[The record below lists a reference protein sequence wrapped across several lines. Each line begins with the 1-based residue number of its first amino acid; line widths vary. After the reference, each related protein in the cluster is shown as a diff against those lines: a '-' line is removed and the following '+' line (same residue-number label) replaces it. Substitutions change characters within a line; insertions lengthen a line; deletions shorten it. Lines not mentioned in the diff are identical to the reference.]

1 MAITRRYLCSVS
13 LIFEVNFGLKY
24 LYAFAYI
31 FQKRVFTGMKHLF
44 STYCIAKILYALYY
58 LVLKTVLG

>member
-1 MAITRRYLCSVS
+1 MSITRRYLCSVS

-31 FQKRVFTGMKHLF
+31 FQKK
-44 STYCIAKILYALYY
+44 SIY
-58 LVLKTVLG
+58 LNETLI